1 MAFNQNLA
9 PFRWRPSSANVMG
22 ANSSVPGTP
31 LPGGQVRA
39 GDWCQV
45 LLSYPSGTT
54 DPVAYAAAR
63 FLVHII
69 YTPDSDDAT
78 AHEDQMVTYGGSASN
93 RRRNYHIDPGVT
105 FQAPFNGQLSII
117 AGDESRAN
125 VVLDVLLNR
134 GFRPRDK
141 QREIVEQQ
149 AEVEQQIID
158 MADVINFGMPL
169 REPNGVETRS
179 LGPTGLYPPP
189 VVGTPQLVPS
199 TWVDIPMNTALPF
212 PDGAVQMRAVFVAA
226 PAVAP
231 FALSVVTLG
240 NTFTLDLAPGLVFDV
255 SAYGQGGACVGG
267 VPATWAPNVNLRSM
281 TVFTSLGG

>member
-9 PFRWRPSSANVMG
+9 PFRWRPSSANAMG
-22 ANSSVPGTP
+22 PNAPVPGTP
-31 LPGGQVRA
+31 IPGGQVRA

-45 LLSYPSGTT
+45 LISYPATAT
-54 DPVAYAAAR
+54 NPVAYAANR
-63 FLVHII
+63 FLIHVIF
-69 YTPDSDDAT
+69 TPNSDDAT
-78 AHEDQMVTYGGSASN
+78 PHEDQVTTYGGSASN

-105 FQAPFNGQLSII
+105 FQAPFDGQLSVI
-117 AGDESRAN
+117 AGDESN
-125 VVLDVLLNR
+125 QNLLVDVLLNR

-141 QREIVEQQ
+141 QREIEEQQ
-149 AEVEQQIID
+149 QEVMRQVLD
-158 MADVINFGMPL
+158 AADVSLFGMPL
-169 REPNGVETRS
+169 REPGGNETRS

-189 VVGTPQLVPS
+189 IVGTPQLVPS
-199 TWVDIPMNTALPF
+199 TWVDIPVNTVIAF

-255 SAYGQGGACVGG
+255 AAYGQGGACVGG
-267 VPATWAPNVNLRSM
+267 SSATWAPNVNLRSM